1 MLQEELEALR
11 DEIKVLEDGLNFS
24 VGGIDDGRSL
34 KEKEEDVKVKSQ
46 RQRRETAV
54 VNGSGSGSLQVTLVN
69 GTADKHGAGT
79 INPGAEEVEEL
90 RKEIETLKKK
100 ISEMEVKA
108 ARKTHDVSFPS

>member
-11 DEIKVLEDGLNFS
+11 DEIKVLEDGLNVS
-24 VGGIDDGRSL
+24 VGDFDDGRSL
-34 KEKEEDVKVKSQ
+34 EEKEEDVKVKSQ

-54 VNGSGSGSLQVTLVN
+54 INGFGSGSHQITLVN
-69 GTADKHGAGT
+69 GSADKHGAGT
-79 INPGAEEVEEL
+79 GAEEVEEL

-108 ARKTHDVSFPS
+108 ARKTHDVGFLS